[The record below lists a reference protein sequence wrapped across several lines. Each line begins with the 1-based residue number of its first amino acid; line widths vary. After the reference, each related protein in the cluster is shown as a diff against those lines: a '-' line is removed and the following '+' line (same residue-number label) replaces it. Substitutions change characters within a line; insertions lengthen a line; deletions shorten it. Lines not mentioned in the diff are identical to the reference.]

1 MSLSLK
7 GKDTTY
13 HAGYKTNARGEN
25 KGIGLYTDNH
35 KTGDLNDIAYLWPE
49 NNQDMLIIDLD
60 ELKKQNIRVALKSR
74 DTISDVVNFRAQLVK
89 RRKDNE

>member
-35 KTGDLNDIAYLWPE
+35 KTGDLNDIAYL
-49 NNQDMLIIDLD
+49 
-60 ELKKQNIRVALKSR
+60 
-74 DTISDVVNFRAQLVK
+74 
-89 RRKDNE
+89 

>member
-35 KTGDLNDIAYLWPE
+35 KTGDLNDIVYLWPE
-49 NNQDMLIIDLD
+49 NNQDTLIIDLD
-60 ELKKQNIRVALKSR
+60 ELKKQNIRVALKSH